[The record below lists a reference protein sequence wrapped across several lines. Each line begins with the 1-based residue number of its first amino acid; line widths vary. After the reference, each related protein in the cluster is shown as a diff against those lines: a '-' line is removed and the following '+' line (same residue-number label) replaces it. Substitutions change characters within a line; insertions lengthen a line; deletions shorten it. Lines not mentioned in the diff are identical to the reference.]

1 MARGKT
7 FKIGNKLINISG
19 RGIATKDTTTGE
31 IRRHAFPWTKK
42 ASSPEQPQPE
52 PQPDYDE
59 EASSQ
64 EEYEGQPGY
73 YGGTYPEE
81 PYESEPDYDPEEQD
95 YEEPGDY
102 EEERPQNAGL
112 LGSVWFMWL
121 MLIVLPPLGIWLL
134 WRYNR
139 YEITPRSAISAAAV
153 VWFIVILIWLFSHIG
168 GRDNTV
174 VNLPTATPSPSPTVE
189 AYLEPDST
197 PESTSEA
204 APETT
209 PDNAASVNQN
219 PSATDDAGT
228 ANPDATGDPLDPDST
243 GAAPSPTPNTAGV
256 NPATATPDPS
266 ATGDPSTPDLAT
278 ATYVW
283 SNGST
288 SQDIAMYPTWTART
302 LTPTPPA
309 PT

>member
-102 EEERPQNAGL
+102 EE
-112 LGSVWFMWL
+112 
-121 MLIVLPPLGIWLL
+121 
-134 WRYNR
+134 
-139 YEITPRSAISAAAV
+139 
-153 VWFIVILIWLFSHIG
+153 
-168 GRDNTV
+168 
-174 VNLPTATPSPSPTVE
+174 
-189 AYLEPDST
+189 
-197 PESTSEA
+197 
-204 APETT
+204 
-209 PDNAASVNQN
+209 
-219 PSATDDAGT
+219 
-228 ANPDATGDPLDPDST
+228 
-243 GAAPSPTPNTAGV
+243 
-256 NPATATPDPS
+256 
-266 ATGDPSTPDLAT
+266 
-278 ATYVW
+278 
-283 SNGST
+283 
-288 SQDIAMYPTWTART
+288 
-302 LTPTPPA
+302 
-309 PT
+309 